1 MMIVLLVLALIAL
14 AVAVRALWRQNR
26 RLASLSEAIKAGEAH
41 LHLEHS
47 AGQLPAWRGL
57 SEAVNALVA
66 ENQSLQQ
73 QRTDQ
78 LTQLEATLGNLRE
91 AVLIVDESN
100 YIHLANRALRDI
112 FPAAR
117 NLVNLRL
124 ELIVRSVSFLD
135 YVSATRNGQEL
146 PRQEF
151 EINDGQSSL
160 WIEASGA
167 PIPSPDGKS
176 RWALFVIHDMTQQ
189 RKLERMR
196 RDFVANA
203 SHELRTPLSIIKGYV
218 ETLVDGHQ
226 SMAPEDRDKFLK
238 TIQRHSERLN
248 AIIQDLLTIS
258 RLESATPGLQAEPVE
273 LAPLLEA
280 FADDYRRRPNAL
292 DHALVVEAGADLGVI
307 HADPVRLN
315 QVFSNL
321 FENALKYTPKGS
333 AVKLT
338 AEVLGTGEIEIAVRD
353 NGPGIP
359 AADLPHIFERFYRV
373 DKGRSR
379 ETGGTGLGLSIVKH
393 LVLLHGGRVWAE
405 SEPGQG
411 TAILIRLPRNAPE
424 GVPASRAIQHT
435 LELKS

>member
-1 MMIVLLVLALIAL
+1 MIVASLVLLALVLAVTAG
-14 AVAVRALWRQNR
+14 VLWRQNR
-26 RLASLSEAIKAGEAH
+26 HIIRLREALSAGRPHHRSEAFA
-41 LHLEHS
+41 S
-47 AGQLPAWRGL
+47 DLPAWSGL
-57 SEAVNALVA
+57 VEAVNRLVA
-66 ENQSLQQ
+66 DNHSLKQ

-91 AVLIVDESN
+91 AVLIVDDAN

-112 FPAAR
+112 FPGAR

-124 ELIVRSVSFLD
+124 ELIVRSAAFLE
-135 YVSATRNGQEL
+135 YVQETRNGREL

-151 EINDGQSSL
+151 EINDGHNQL
-160 WIEASGA
+160 CIEASGA

-218 ETLVDGHQ
+218 ETLVDGHLT
-226 SMAPEDRDKFLK
+226 MPPEERDKFLK
-238 TIQRHSERLN
+238 TIQRHSDRLT

-258 RLESATPGLQAEPVE
+258 RLESATPGMQPEAVDIGSF
-273 LAPLLEA
+273 LEA
-280 FADDYRRRPNAL
+280 FADDYRRRPMAVE
-292 DHALVVEAGADLGVI
+292 HEIVVNLAPGLGVI
-307 HADPVRLN
+307 NADSVRLN
-315 QVFSNL
+315 QIFSNL
-321 FENALKYTPKGS
+321 LENALKYTPKGS
-333 AVKLT
+333 RIELSAL
-338 AEVLGTGEIEIAVRD
+338 APPSGEIEMAVRD
-353 NGPGIP
+353 NGAGIP
-359 AADLPHIFERFYRV
+359 AEDLPHIFERFYRV

-405 SEPGQG
+405 STMGQG
-411 TAILIRLPRNAPE
+411 TAIIMRLPRNAPAATHRPS
-424 GVPASRAIQHT
+424 VAA
-435 LELKS
+435 